1 MVNTVEFELLDCKR
15 LRRGASDKRLIDA
28 LERVPGIQEIRATGS
43 HRCIYIS
50 FNDALIDE
58 TTLGET
64 LAELGYPVRPLE

>member
-1 MVNTVEFELLDCKR
+1 MANTAEFELLDYKR

-43 HRCIYIS
+43 NRCICIS

-64 LAELGYPVRPLE
+64 IAELGYPVRPLE